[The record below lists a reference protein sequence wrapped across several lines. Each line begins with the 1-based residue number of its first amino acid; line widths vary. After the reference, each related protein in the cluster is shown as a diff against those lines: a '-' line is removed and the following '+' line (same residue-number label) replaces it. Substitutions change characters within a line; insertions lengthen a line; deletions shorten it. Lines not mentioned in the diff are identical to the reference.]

1 MKRFAA
7 VLIGVSITGL
17 AIPNINYNNSINN
30 KNTKISRMNQNQN
43 QNQNVKKVLISGA
56 SGFIGNAL
64 TKTLTEGNDGNSNN
78 SNNNSNTDTKY
89 EIYKLVRKT
98 PTSMYEIEW
107 NPDKQYIDKES
118 LESLQP
124 DVVIHLAGEN
134 ILGIWTEEKKR
145 KILESRTK
153 GTTTL
158 CEALSSISNPPKVFI
173 SASGCTYYG
182 SNVYDPVDE
191 YSPKGSGFFS
201 DVVEKW
207 EQSCDPLRK
216 HNQQILNQNNNNNN
230 NNNNVN
236 STISSSGEVEVA
248 AGGVGGVGT
257 QSVKPT
263 RIVNL
268 RIGLVMDKA
277 GGLLGSMYYPF
288 LFGLGGVIGSGKQY
302 LPWISLRD
310 AIGVIKF
317 AIENEQVQGPI
328 NVVSINPATNYEF
341 TKTLGTVLNRP
352 TIFWIPETPLRYL
365 LGKDMSEETVLSSQR
380 VLPRK
385 LLDYGFRFQ
394 DTNLTATLDRI
405 VNDKK

>member
-17 AIPNINYNNSINN
+17 AIPNINFNNSSDNNNNKNKINN
-30 KNTKISRMNQNQN
+30 KISKMNQN

-64 TKTLTEGNDGNSNN
+64 TKTLTEGNDEGNVN
-78 SNNNSNTDTKY
+78 SKNDTRY

-107 NPDKQYIDKES
+107 NPDKQFIDKES

-182 SNVYDPVDE
+182 SNVYEPVDE
-191 YSPKGSGFFS
+191 YTPKGSGFFS

-216 HNQQILNQNNNNNN
+216 RNERILNQQQQESVN
-230 NNNNVN
+230 N
-236 STISSSGEVEVA
+236 STSTTSSNGEVEIGPSSPSA
-248 AGGVGGVGT
+248 L
-257 QSVKPT
+257 KPT

-302 LPWISLRD
+302 LPWVSLRD
-310 AIGVIKF
+310 AISVIKF
-317 AIENEQVQGPI
+317 AIENDQVNGPI

-341 TKTLGTVLNRP
+341 TKTLGNVLNRP
-352 TIFWIPETPLRYL
+352 TIFWIPETPLRYI

-405 VNDKK
+405 VNEKK

>member
-17 AIPNINYNNSINN
+17 AIPNINFNNSNNNNNNNYSNN

-64 TKTLTEGNDGNSNN
+64 TKTLTEGNDGNG
-78 SNNNSNTDTKY
+78 NNNNNNTDTRY

-107 NPDKQYIDKES
+107 NPDKQFIDKES

-182 SNVYDPVDE
+182 SNIYEPVDE

-216 HNQQILNQNNNNNN
+216 HNQQILNQNNNDVN
-230 NNNNVN
+230 N
-236 STISSSGEVEVA
+236 STISSNGEVEVA
-248 AGGVGGVGT
+248 SALGT
-257 QSVKPT
+257 PLVKPT

-310 AIGVIKF
+310 AVGVIKF

-341 TKTLGTVLNRP
+341 TKTLGSVLNRP

-365 LGKDMSEETVLSSQR
+365 LGKDMSEETVLCSQR

-394 DTNLTATLDRI
+394 DTNLTETLDRI
-405 VNDKK
+405 VNDKN